1 MTHLSRGFV
10 ATADL
15 HMDRTR
21 VDLHRRD
28 VVPPTLAA
36 PRPPHRPEHRRWSRS
51 FVLGVAL
58 IGAGAG
64 FLAAALLLGVMAAWL
79 LL

>member
-1 MTHLSRGFV
+1 MTYLSRGFV

-28 VVPPTLAA
+28 VVPPA
-36 PRPPHRPEHRRWSRS
+36 PRPPVRRWSRG

-64 FLAAALLLGVMAAWL
+64 FLAAALLLGVAAAWL